1 MTFTIIFFEALE
13 LFCLILAIVGPRLAS
28 DFFEKFDLS
37 KSEFNEY
44 ESLPD
49 EPQMGELTL
58 MRFLPK
64 QLNGVPVLISSAS
77 SSM

>member
-1 MTFTIIFFEALE
+1 MSYY
-13 LFCLILAIVGPRLAS
+13 LILAILGPCLAS

-37 KSEFNEY
+37 KSEIDEY

-49 EPQMGELTL
+49 EPQMGELTV

-64 QLNGVPVLISSAS
+64 QLNGVPVLINIGETGTI
-77 SSM
+77 